1 MTAILILDNQAHRR
15 EHLSQEL
22 EKEGY
27 CLTAISDAEWDQ
39 AHFDCSQFDMA
50 ILNLYP
56 DSIKTWAL
64 YYDFRK
70 YFPGFPVLVYLIK
83 NIYALKSL
91 KVAIKDILFNQSSH
105 QLMQKNSQE
114 VRSIFL

>member
-1 MTAILILDNQAHRR
+1 MTDILILDNQAHRR

-27 CLTAISDAEWDQ
+27 CPTAISDAEFDQ
-39 AHFDCSQFDMA
+39 AHFDCSQFDLA

-56 DSIKTWAL
+56 DSLKTWEL
-64 YYDFRK
+64 YHDFRK
-70 YFPGFPVLVYLIK
+70 NCPDFPVLVYLIK

-91 KVAIKDILFNQSSH
+91 KIAIRDILYPPSSC
-105 QLMQKNSQE
+105 KFVEQE
-114 VRSIFL
+114 SKEVGAIFL